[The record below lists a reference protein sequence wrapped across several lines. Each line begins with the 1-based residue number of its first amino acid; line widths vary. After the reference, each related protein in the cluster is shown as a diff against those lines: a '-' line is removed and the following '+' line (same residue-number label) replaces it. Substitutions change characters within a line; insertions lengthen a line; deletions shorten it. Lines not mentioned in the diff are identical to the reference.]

1 MRNNLFSI
9 AAFSMILFTSCGE
22 VKLKGK
28 GSVVTK
34 ERQAGNFSS
43 IDVAAP
49 VKAIIT
55 IQEGAPTL
63 NLTGYENLLKHI
75 IVTTKDN
82 KLTIE
87 MEEGVNWDSD
97 GQITANITLPSLHAI
112 ELQGAVQA
120 DVKGIVSGSKLE
132 CDMSGG
138 TQLKLQSVQ
147 TTDLDVDISGAGDF
161 RVEEGHSENV
171 SYEISGSGKVYAYGL
186 QANNVSADV
195 SGAGVMQLTALKNL
209 KVDIT
214 GAGNI
219 SYKGNPAIQKD
230 VTGAGSLHAAN

>member
-1 MRNNLFSI
+1 MRNNLLSI
-9 AAFSMILFTSCGE
+9 AAFSMLLFISCGE
-22 VKLKGK
+22 VRLKGK
-28 GSVVTK
+28 GSVVTT
-34 ERQAGNFSS
+34 ERQTGSFSS
-43 IDVAAP
+43 IDIAAP

-75 IVTTKDN
+75 RVTTKDN

-87 MEEGVNWDSD
+87 LEEGVNWNSD
-97 GQITANITLPSLHAI
+97 QQVTANITLPSLQAI
-112 ELQGAVQA
+112 ELEGAVQA
-120 DVKGIVSGSKLE
+120 DVKGTVTGSKLD

-147 TTDLDVDISGAGDF
+147 TAAVNVEISGAGDF
-161 RVEEGHSENV
+161 RVEDGHSENV

-186 QANNVSADV
+186 QANNVSAGV
-195 SGAGVMQLTALKNL
+195 SGAGFMQLTALKKL

-219 SYKGNPAIQKD
+219 SYKGNPAIQKE
-230 VTGAGSLHAAN
+230 VTGAGALHAAN